1 MVQIHP
7 DTAISLVESM
17 MLLRQLSYAIKTQLK
32 APKAL
37 DYGHFLLFAVSLWHE
52 VDFQWSTVNQ
62 AGSRNVIELH
72 GTNSTVLC
80 VSCSHTQSRLSFQ
93 RVLERLNPDMVAKT
107 DIIRPDGDVELSAEE
122 VNNFKVPG
130 CPKCGSGILKPSVV
144 FFGDNVP
151 ASRVNQVRREVS
163 QCDRLLGNIPL
174 LLC

>member
-1 MVQIHP
+1 M
-7 DTAISLVESM
+7 
-17 MLLRQLSYAIKTQLK
+17 
-32 APKAL
+32 
-37 DYGHFLLFAVSLWHE
+37 SLWHE
-52 VDFQWSTVNQ
+52 VDFQWSTLNQ

-80 VSCSHTQSRLSFQ
+80 VSCSHSQSRLSFQ

-122 VNNFKVPG
+122 VNNFHVPG

-163 QCDRLLGNIPL
+163 QCDRLLGNIPP